1 MPYLQAELIK
11 LAAKSAASVDTS
23 AILNSELK
31 GPQIGTALRRLRI
44 KAVAE
49 VINTFKAR

>member
-1 MPYLQAELIK
+1 MIK

-23 AILNSELK
+23 AILNSELQGEK
-31 GPQIGTALRRLRI
+31 IGEAIRRLRI

-49 VINTFKAR
+49 IINACKPL